1 MAQKNIDDITREA
14 VEAGG
19 FLCLLYFDVHGESKD
34 KLQNLLVGFVGKMS
48 QEPGVTYALGEID
61 APIEHGTAFSSIA
74 EVKLLAKDF
83 PSLVSVCAN
92 YAPVGIEIL
101 KPSDVKITLGELQ
114 EGLLRVSQMT
124 QAFADV
130 MIQKNMTAA
139 ERETFKGKVAA
150 KEELGKRLMEKK
162 REKNG

>member
-1 MAQKNIDDITREA
+1 MAKQTIDDITREA

-48 QEPGVTYALGEID
+48 QEQGVMYALGEID
-61 APIEHGTAFSSIA
+61 VPIERGGAFSSIA

-83 PSLVSVCAN
+83 PSLVSVCMN

-101 KPSDVKITLGELQ
+101 KPSAVKISLGELQ
-114 EGLLRVSQMT
+114 EGLLRVSQTT

-130 MIQKNMTAA
+130 MIQRHMTPQ
-139 ERETFKGKVAA
+139 EREAFKGKMAT

-162 REKNG
+162 GGKSG